1 MWRNFR
7 EIGFYSNSYA
17 SLRHEI
23 LVNSANV
30 SSDGVNRNYPTNSIQ
45 VNLKP
50 IFGTCSGHLKLDRDY
65 YWNSLLGVHLGRS
78 IAFFIGERRKDKR
91 RLEAQ
96 YLKHS
101 NDLAEL
107 VFKIW
112 QCSPWDL
119 VDNDLFPN
127 ACEHLEC
134 GYPDLWRVWSDK
146 ENGYKALSLQCDNQ
160 KESIRKNIEGKLKDE
175 IEVKCS
181 YTFKSDQ
188 LSWLVVDIYDYIEY
202 KVTIGR
208 DRFYFE
214 VEIKENRPP
223 SIVSLLKEA
232 GYPPYYRHFHY
243 LENSSE
249 SNLKKIAEILNSLL
263 TDVKL
268 NDAVKNLEWKKAETA
283 KKLKQ
288 FRDGLKSIIS
298 TAEYGFKGIDGEC
311 NGNHGCKD
319 WKP

>member
-1 MWRNFR
+1 MTWVMAEMVAGFVAGI
-7 EIGFYSNSYA
+7 IGY
-17 SLRHEI
+17 
-23 LVNSANV
+23 
-30 SSDGVNRNYPTNSIQ
+30 
-45 VNLKP
+45 
-50 IFGTCSGHLKLDRDY
+50 
-65 YWNSLLGVHLGRS
+65 LLGRKEKEESKTEELARA
-78 IAFFIGERRKDKR
+78 IAKESQELKEKEEAKKKR
-91 RLEAQ
+91 EEQ
-96 YLKHS
+96 YLRHS

-127 ACEHLEC
+127 ACEHLES

-146 ENGYKALSLQCDNQ
+146 ENGYKALSLRCDNQ
-160 KESIRKNIEGKLKDE
+160 KESIRKSIEGKLKDE
-175 IEVKCS
+175 IEVKFS

-188 LSWLVVDIYDYIEY
+188 LSWLVVDIYDHIEY

-223 SIVSLLKEA
+223 SIVSIQKEA
-232 GYPPYYRHFHY
+232 DHAHYRSSY
-243 LENSSE
+243 NLESSSRSDLE
-249 SNLKKIAEILNSLL
+249 KIAEILNSLL

-268 NDAVKNLEWKKAETA
+268 NDAMKNFGWKKAETA
-283 KKLKQ
+283 RKLKQ

-311 NGNHGCKD
+311 SGKYGCKD